1 MNPRPTPE
9 EIAAILA
16 RKAALA
22 CPPDI
27 LEHPLPLPQ
36 RLDYAEAQIKR
47 TIPIELYE
55 ELRQTAESF
64 KLGIW
69 SCCQDGEH
77 SPERSWCIPGRQ
89 MKHVLDKLEKFLF
102 EL

>member
-22 CPPDI
+22 VPPDV
-27 LEHPLPLPQ
+27 LESPMPMSQ

-47 TIPIELYE
+47 TIPIKLYE
-55 ELRQTAESF
+55 ELRQVAESF
-64 KLGIW
+64 HSPIW
-69 SCCQDGEH
+69 SCCPDGQH
-77 SPERSWCIPGRQ
+77 SPNIPSCIPGNQ
-89 MKHVLDKLEKFLF
+89 MRHVLAKLELFLF
-102 EL
+102 EI